1 MTKPA
6 ATDVVFANNQLNPL
20 EFEGVKLM
28 SMGFI
33 NKGAAIMRGP
43 MVNQILNQFVS
54 LCNWG
59 DLDYLVIDMPPGTGD
74 IQLTL
79 AQIMNISAAVIV
91 TTPQRLSF
99 VDVVKGIDLFDT
111 VNVPCVAVVENM
123 AEYEAYTFP
132 AGFYDALGAKAA
144 AAAAASL
151 AFNPDPSRSF
161 DAVTRVI
168 RDAVE
173 AQKSPRKVFGQ
184 GHNARLREMWGIENI
199 VSIPLLDEV
208 AASGDSGLPH
218 VVRYPESAVAAS
230 LAELAQ
236 GVVTELKRLSSG
248 GGGPQLTVDREAN
261 ELVYQGSSR
270 IAAKALRM
278 DCRCAV
284 CVEEFTGR
292 QLLKPASVP
301 DDVKP
306 LSSAPIGRYAVSVDW
321 SDGHKS
327 LFPFRQ
333 IAALVQQEEKASV

>member
-6 ATDVVFANNQLNPL
+6 ATDVVFANNQLKPL

-123 AEYEAYTFP
+123 CEYEAYTFP
-132 AGFYDALGAKAA
+132 PGFYEALGAKAA
-144 AAAAASL
+144 SAAAASL

-173 AQKSPRKVFGQ
+173 AQKQPRKVFGQ
-184 GHNARLREMWGIENI
+184 GHNARLRDMWGIDNI
-199 VSIPLLDEV
+199 VSIPLLDDV

-218 VVRYPESAVAAS
+218 VVKYPESAVAAS

-236 GVVTELKRLSSG
+236 GVVTELKRLSDAAG
-248 GGGPQLTVDREAN
+248 AGGPQLTVDRATN
-261 ELVYQGSSR
+261 ELVYQGTSR
-270 IAAKALRM
+270 VAAKTLRM

-292 QLLKPASVP
+292 RLLAHRAVRRVCRLERRPQV
-301 DDVKP
+301 
-306 LSSAPIGRYAVSVDW
+306 AVSLPSNCRV
-321 SDGHKS
+321 G
-327 LFPFRQ
+327 
-333 IAALVQQEEKASV
+333 AARTMKLDEMCN

>member
-59 DLDYLVIDMPPGTGD
+59 DLDYLVIDMPPVTGD

-144 AAAAASL
+144 AAAAACWLST
-151 AFNPDPSRSF
+151 P
-161 DAVTRVI
+161 TR
-168 RDAVE
+168 
-173 AQKSPRKVFGQ
+173 PG
-184 GHNARLREMWGIENI
+184 RLMR
-199 VSIPLLDEV
+199 
-208 AASGDSGLPH
+208 
-218 VVRYPESAVAAS
+218 
-230 LAELAQ
+230 
-236 GVVTELKRLSSG
+236 
-248 GGGPQLTVDREAN
+248 
-261 ELVYQGSSR
+261 
-270 IAAKALRM
+270 
-278 DCRCAV
+278 
-284 CVEEFTGR
+284 
-292 QLLKPASVP
+292 
-301 DDVKP
+301 
-306 LSSAPIGRYAVSVDW
+306 
-321 SDGHKS
+321 
-327 LFPFRQ
+327 
-333 IAALVQQEEKASV
+333 

>member
-1 MTKPA
+1 M
-6 ATDVVFANNQLNPL
+6 
-20 EFEGVKLM
+20 
-28 SMGFI
+28 
-33 NKGAAIMRGP
+33 
-43 MVNQILNQFVS
+43 
-54 LCNWG
+54 
-59 DLDYLVIDMPPGTGD
+59 
-74 IQLTL
+74 
-79 AQIMNISAAVIV
+79 
-91 TTPQRLSF
+91 
-99 VDVVKGIDLFDT
+99 
-111 VNVPCVAVVENM
+111 
-123 AEYEAYTFP
+123 
-132 AGFYDALGAKAA
+132 
-144 AAAAASL
+144 L